1 MVDADRQ
8 DPPLVGIRVLDF
20 TRFVAGS
27 YATMLL
33 ADAGAEVVK
42 VEPPG
47 GEETRA
53 LDPMIDTPSGPASG
67 YFHRF
72 NRSKTSICV
81 DFTSPR
87 GREVVLRLL
96 PRFDVVVE
104 NFRAGT
110 FDAVGLGYPQLAA
123 THPRVIYCSISGYGH
138 TASPNRE
145 KPAFAILAEVSAGV
159 VGRGARPD
167 DPPVRLSAPIGDLYP
182 ASLAVG
188 GICMAL
194 VQRER
199 TGKGAHVDMAMYDAL
214 VSLNENA
221 VGMTATTGKEMRS
234 AGRLSYTAPFGVFRA
249 KDGYLC
255 IAVLGEKIW
264 HRFCD
269 AIERPDLAGDPALS
283 SGSLRSRA
291 MDGELGRVIDEWLAR
306 LTRDEAV
313 ARLTAGDV
321 PAGIVATPL
330 DVIRSPQTAA
340 RDLLWDVPSYTGG
353 TCRLVG
359 SPVRVSPGGFA
370 PVGPVPAVGQDT
382 VSVLESLGGYDSR
395 EIERLVLDGV
405 VETSPSIAARP

>member
-1 MVDADRQ
+1 MEADRQ
-8 DPPLVGIRVLDF
+8 DPPLTGIRVLDF

-53 LDPMIDTPSGPASG
+53 LDPMIDTPSGQASG

-72 NRSKTSICV
+72 NRSKKSICV
-81 DFTSPR
+81 DFTTPR

-110 FDAVGLGYPQLAA
+110 FEAFGLGYAELAA
-123 THPRVIYCSISGYGH
+123 AHPRVVYCSISGYGH
-138 TASPNRE
+138 TRSPNRE

-159 VGRGARPD
+159 VGRGVRPE

-221 VGMTATTGKEMRS
+221 VGMTATTGREMRS
-234 AGRLSYTAPFGVFRA
+234 AGRLSYTAPFGIFRA
-249 KDGYLC
+249 MDDGYLC

-264 HRFCD
+264 RRFCD
-269 AIERPDLAGDPALS
+269 AIDRPDLAGDPALA
-283 SGSLRSRA
+283 SGNLRSRA
-291 MDGELGRVIDEWLAR
+291 MDGELGRVIDEWLSR
-306 LTRDEAV
+306 LTRDQAV
-313 ARLTAGDV
+313 ARLAAADV

-330 DVIRSPQTAA
+330 DVIGSPQTAA
-340 RDLLWDVPSYTGG
+340 RDLLWEVPSYTGG
-353 TCRLVG
+353 MCRLVG
-359 SPVRVSPGGFA
+359 SPVRLSPSGFA
-370 PVGPVPAVGQDT
+370 PVGPVPAAGQDT
-382 VSVLESLGGYDSR
+382 VSVLEGLGGYDAG
-395 EIERLVLDGV
+395 EIERLVSDGIV
-405 VETSPSIAARP
+405 GTS